1 MIQSL
6 NVYLRVFKIA
16 FKCKQRKIRKEKD
29 IMLLN
34 AIKIIDSC
42 GKSRLF
48 VYNIERPFDT
58 SVTLLEEIKDDRL
71 IPLTPSFSQV
81 SLVDSDAIY
90 KALQDNN
97 IEVAK
102 IEYQN

>member
-1 MIQSL
+1 
-6 NVYLRVFKIA
+6 
-16 FKCKQRKIRKEKD
+16 
-29 IMLLN
+29 MLLN

>member
-1 MIQSL
+1 MKQSL

-48 VYNIERPFDT
+48 VYDIERPFDT
-58 SVTLLEEIKDDRL
+58 SVTLLEEI
-71 IPLTPSFSQV
+71 
-81 SLVDSDAIY
+81 
-90 KALQDNN
+90 
-97 IEVAK
+97 
-102 IEYQN
+102 